1 MNVMF
6 TRIYALIVCLIGVIA
21 ITVSTGIG
29 LHAIVTAAHPTL
41 LMSPHAYRHLRSNQ
55 AWRANA
61 VMCREAQNTPRSG
74 YAHSLSCLDSAWHQE
89 ATTSPSEAAV
99 EQHRAEGMA
108 RLISDERHIATARL
122 IRVLLVLFIT
132 IPVFILHWRIAQ
144 KYDAT
149 ANRAT

>member
-6 TRIYALIVCLIGVIA
+6 TRIYALIVCLLGVIA

-41 LMSPHAYRHLRSNQ
+41 LMNPHAYAHLRSNQ

-61 VMCREAQNTPRSG
+61 DMCRDTPQSG
-74 YAHSLSCLDSAWHQE
+74 YSQSLRCIDTAWHQ
-89 ATTSPSEAAV
+89 ADTSPLSEAAV

-108 RLISDERHIATARL
+108 RLIGDARHVATARL

-132 IPVFILHWRIAQ
+132 VPVFILHWRIAQ

-149 ANRAT
+149 AKAAT